1 MLGFFWALIVGFIVG
16 AIAKFIMPGRDPG
29 GFIVTILLGIC
40 GSEVATFLGRALG
53 WYRGDQS
60 ARFVG
65 SVVGAIIILA
75 IYRYYVSRRANG
87 PGMGGPGMG
96 GPRFN

>member
-16 AIAKFIMPGRDPG
+16 AVAKFIMPGRDRADSSSPS
-29 GFIVTILLGIC
+29 C
-40 GSEVATFLGRALG
+40 WASAASEVATFLGRAVG
-53 WYRGDQS
+53 WYRGDQT

-75 IYRYYVSRRANG
+75 VYRFYLSRR
-87 PGMGGPGMG
+87 
-96 GPRFN
+96 GPRLT

>member
-29 GFIVTILLGIC
+29 GFLVTILLGIA

-53 WYRGDQS
+53 WYRGGQS
-60 ARFVG
+60 ARFIGSIVGAVIVLAVYRYFIRNRG
-65 SVVGAIIILA
+65 SVD
-75 IYRYYVSRRANG
+75 G
-87 PGMGGPGMG
+87 PGTG
-96 GPRFN
+96 GPRLT

>member
-29 GFIVTILLGIC
+29 GFIITILLGIC
-40 GSEVATFLGRALG
+40 GSEVATFLGRAVG
-53 WYRGDQS
+53 WYRGDQT

-65 SVVGAIIILA
+65 SVVGAVIILA
-75 IYRYYVSRRANG
+75 AYRFYLSRRGPVAG
-87 PGMGGPGMG
+87 PG
-96 GPRFN
+96 RRLT

>member
-29 GFIVTILLGIC
+29 GFIVTILLGVF
-40 GSEVATFLGRALG
+40 GAELATFLGRAIG
-53 WYRGDQS
+53 WYRGDQT

-75 IYRYYVSRRANG
+75 AYRFYLSRRGRPAG
-87 PGMGGPGMG
+87 PGG
-96 GPRFN
+96 GPRFS

>member
-29 GFIVTILLGIC
+29 GFIITILLGIC
-40 GSEVATFLGRALG
+40 GSELATFLGRAIG
-53 WYRGDQS
+53 WYRGDQT
-60 ARFVG
+60 AQFIG

-75 IYRYYVSRRANG
+75 VYRFYLSRRS
-87 PGMGGPGMG
+87 PVGGPGG
-96 GPRFN
+96 DRRFT